1 MWGIGKMVEP
11 EPRDGGRA
19 RIPDLVVKDQTGI
32 ERSCTSNQD
41 KQKVFE
47 EAFFPPAP
55 EKSPVPEHTIYPP
68 PAWNFAPP
76 TNRMIATAIQR
87 MKSSKATRPGTIP
100 NDLFKKCSA
109 ILVPHL
115 GPIHRATYTLGV
127 YPDSWSM
134 IETLVQR
141 KPGKPDYRRPNAW
154 RPIALSDGHG
164 RLANSC
170 LAIILT
176 SKAELLGLIPS
187 LQFGARPGRS
197 TTDSIHLMIDRIKQ
211 LWREGNVVS
220 VLFMD
225 VKGAFPSVNL
235 KMMYHELRLLG
246 VPQEITAWLQRRYAN
261 RYTRITFDD
270 YISDP
275 IRILGGEDQGDPN
288 AGIAYI
294 LYAAGLLKKFEG
306 RDMEEGYGFMDD
318 VAAKREPGTRRA
330 RRDDGEGGRSPRLG
344 KAAQLLIRGG

>member
-1 MWGIGKMVEP
+1 
-11 EPRDGGRA
+11 
-19 RIPDLVVKDQTGI
+19 
-32 ERSCTSNQD
+32 
-41 KQKVFE
+41 
-47 EAFFPPAP
+47 
-55 EKSPVPEHTIYPP
+55 
-68 PAWNFAPP
+68 
-76 TNRMIATAIQR
+76 
-87 MKSSKATRPGTIP
+87 
-100 NDLFKKCSA
+100 
-109 ILVPHL
+109 
-115 GPIHRATYTLGV
+115 
-127 YPDSWSM
+127 M
-134 IETLVQR
+134 IETLVQC
-141 KPGKPDYRRPNAW
+141 KPGRPDYRRPNAW

-187 LQFGARPGRS
+187 LQFGARPGHS
-197 TTDSIHLMIDRIKQ
+197 TTDSIHLMVDHIKQ
-211 LWREGNVVS
+211 LWREGNIVS

-246 VPQEITAWLQRRYAN
+246 VPQEIVAWLQCRYAN

-270 YISDP
+270 YVSDP

-306 RDMEEGYGFMDD
+306 RSMEEGYRFMDN
-318 VAAKREPGTRRA
+318 VAAMKWGKDVNQIHEELGEMMEREEGVLDWAKQHNCSFGVDKFKVVDFTRR
-330 RRDDGEGGRSPRLG
+330 RDHVPGQKKTELVRGAGVNIGTFQVKSESSVTFLG
-344 KAAQLLIRGG
+344 VLMDQALHWKEQHALMRK